1 MRSCKTVFFY
11 QSNFLVDFYM
21 CGRKTLTK
29 DKKSII
35 EELKIENWDET
46 INYTPSYNI
55 APTQKSLVLVGEK
68 DKRLV
73 KSMNWGLIPSW
84 SKNKNI
90 GSKLINARSETL
102 HEKPSFKHLI
112 KSNRCIVLSDGYYE
126 WNTTNFKKQ
135 PYYFYDKQKNILPM
149 AGLWSSFLSKD
160 NETTLSYTIITKKA
174 DKEISHIHNRMPLI
188 IDFNRIDDWVNIDGL
203 IEVNSNYEL
212 VRKDLLS
219 FHKVDSFVN
228 SYRNNKKD
236 CIQPIK

>member
-1 MRSCKTVFFY
+1 
-11 QSNFLVDFYM
+11 M

-29 DKKSII
+29 NKKSII
-35 EELKIENWDET
+35 KELKIENWDET
-46 INYTPSYNI
+46 INYIPSYNI
-55 APTQKSLVLVGEK
+55 APTQKSLVIVSEK

-73 KSMNWGLIPSW
+73 RSMNWGLIPSW

-102 HEKPSFKHLI
+102 HEKPSFKYLI

-160 NETTLSYTIITKKA
+160 NETILSYTIITKKA
-174 DKEISHIHNRMPLI
+174 DEKISHIHDRMPLI
-188 IDFNRIDDWVNIDGL
+188 IDFDRIDDWININSL
-203 IEVNSNYEL
+203 IELNSNYEL

-228 SYRNNKKD
+228 SYRNNNKD